1 MVFFVISGLRHPAD
15 IYLAR
20 LAAGGGEVD
29 AVTDGGGSLE
39 WLGCVATVSRTRSK
53 VYCIKKA
60 GLR

>member
-1 MVFFVISGLRHPAD
+1 MASRHPAD

-29 AVTDGGGSLE
+29 AVTVGGGSLE
-39 WLGCVATVSRTRSK
+39 WLGCVATVPRTRSM
-53 VYCIKKA
+53 VNCIKKA